1 MCTRVQRP
9 KATKTLVWQIR
20 FLCCLSNIYTAS
32 SNHHPIAIF
41 AQNQTP
47 GHIQLKLFSDVAL
60 SLPILFAASLIWR
73 SCSSLVGFLINCE
86 FSLAGS
92 SLTVTSHFRM
102 VASSICKCRDC
113 HKMTRWESG
122 NIIADLGGDLP
133 TAWWKSSWKLTYN
146 FMDTFPR
153 APF

>member
-1 MCTRVQRP
+1 MTWSLHTKSPTCTRVQRP
-9 KATKTLVWQIR
+9 KARKTLVWQMR

-41 AQNQTP
+41 PQNQTP

-73 SCSSLVGFLINCE
+73 SCSSIVGFLINCE

-122 NIIADLGGDLP
+122 NIIADLGGDLT
-133 TAWWKSSWKLTYN
+133 TA
-146 FMDTFPR
+146 
-153 APF
+153 